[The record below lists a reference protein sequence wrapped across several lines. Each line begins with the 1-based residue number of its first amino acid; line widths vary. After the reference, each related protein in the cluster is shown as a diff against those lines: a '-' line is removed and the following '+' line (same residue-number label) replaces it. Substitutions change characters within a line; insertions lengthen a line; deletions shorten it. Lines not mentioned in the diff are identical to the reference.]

1 MVIYICNASHPTTG
15 LKPKNHVVQEIYLL
29 VNVFF
34 IDVILKYCKSEEDEE
49 RINKLCHRSEEG
61 KICLVY
67 SVQFGPSWSTLVLLG
82 CFYDYNYSDLC
93 TCMPLPIFFP
103 NVGM

>member
-34 IDVILKYCKSEEDEE
+34 IDVVLKYCKSEEDEE

-61 KICLVY
+61 KIVPHI
-67 SVQFGPSWSTLVLLG
+67 FGPIWSYLVHFGLIGLL
-82 CFYDYNYSDLC
+82 LR
-93 TCMPLPIFFP
+93 L
-103 NVGM
+103 